1 MHNQSS
7 GFLPFFVTSSCALL
21 FAISRCKSYLPYL
34 PLPLHTF
41 HTHLLMHLLQHSLST
56 WCLEDEAL
64 QPRRPRRVLN
74 QIQPCKKYDKWVKAK
89 RFEKE
94 KETKKKKHWNLCRKD
109 SLTHWLVDDA
119 KQYQDSN
126 EKVEAGTRL
135 ATLAPS
141 EVMVNVLDTFGHYA
155 TAIPLAFLSC
165 NQSGRL
171 TRCHASH
178 TACTRFEKC
187 TEIHRILCP
196 MDLGQGLTC
205 KCLATNWN
213 EFPSETLICGND
225 MLPRL
230 HGPKASTLQH
240 WPCSLRLIFR
250 SVTPKN
256 RQFHSQTQTR
266 IPCQTRNTNWNK
278 SK

>member
-1 MHNQSS
+1 MSQSEKIRK
-7 GFLPFFVTSSCALL
+7 GKRNEKEETL
-21 FAISRCKSYLPYL
+21 K
-34 PLPLHTF
+34 PL
-41 HTHLLMHLLQHSLST
+41 S
-56 WCLEDEAL
+56 
-64 QPRRPRRVLN
+64 
-74 QIQPCKKYDKWVKAK
+74 K
-89 RFEKE
+89 RFV
-94 KETKKKKHWNLCRKD
+94 D
-109 SLTHWLVDDA
+109 SLTRWWR

-141 EVMVNVLDTFGHYA
+141 EVTVNVLDTFGHYA

-165 NQSGRL
+165 NRSGRL

-187 TEIHRILCP
+187 TQIHGILCP

-250 SVTPKN
+250 SVTPTCKQQHSRSKN